1 MLNFLHIT
9 ALVCSIFPLIEMTKI
24 KRFYCIIPVALIF
37 DFAMVI
43 PCLLEMFMGPPTT
56 VYYNFRNAMMDEKT
70 NLIFYLFIII
80 AQVCFYFEIRRIK
93 WKNKKS
99 MNYNI
104 SQPSRIYN
112 KIVNSRYRKQVIGLC
127 YLVML
132 LSIIAVLLAP
142 DPTYY
147 LKLHSVYSTMS
158 QTVYNYDKNI
168 ISIIQNLLLIAI
180 VLLKIYDDQDS
191 RIFFVTRILC
201 TIGVALLNQ
210 KRTTVMLILGFCLV
224 IDIAF
229 KNKNLKKTM
238 IKYIPAIILVA
249 IYFWA
254 YALITEKISYNQDWY
269 YVINEYFFRNI
280 HTKFSIYAE
289 LYPNKVH
296 ILDYPCQ
303 AILCDFLF
311 FIPRSLWLAKPHN
324 YPYYFIAGLLNYGNI
339 TEKTWIMP
347 TSYYPEFVS
356 NFGIIGL
363 LISIFFTIF
372 ICRYLDKKDS
382 FIKMGGIAII
392 SVLQIYYYDDMLKIL
407 AMIVLA
413 MIILQKCSFNGKRIL

>member
-1 MLNFLHIT
+1 
-9 ALVCSIFPLIEMTKI
+9 
-24 KRFYCIIPVALIF
+24 
-37 DFAMVI
+37 
-43 PCLLEMFMGPPTT
+43 MFMGPPTT

-112 KIVNSRYRKQVIGLC
+112 KIVNYRY
-127 YLVML
+127 
-132 LSIIAVLLAP
+132 
-142 DPTYY
+142 
-147 LKLHSVYSTMS
+147 
-158 QTVYNYDKNI
+158 
-168 ISIIQNLLLIAI
+168 
-180 VLLKIYDDQDS
+180 
-191 RIFFVTRILC
+191 FFVTRILC

-311 FIPRSLWLAKPHN
+311 FFPRSLWLAKPHN

-356 NFGIIGL
+356 N
-363 LISIFFTIF
+363 
-372 ICRYLDKKDS
+372 
-382 FIKMGGIAII
+382 
-392 SVLQIYYYDDMLKIL
+392 YDDMLKIL